1 MARLI
6 TNGAISNIL
15 FFLFFGIPLVISRR
29 YKNMRNII
37 ISRLHRKH
45 ICNTIFTTAGTLSR
59 WLTVYAVIPSKVISS
74 IPITRS
80 HANTGSFF
88 YFICISFPYINKS
101 HIKYNQQ
108 TSQLQL
114 IVLHNFPAF
123 VRTSIF

>member
-1 MARLI
+1 MLNLQRLFH
-6 TNGAISNIL
+6 GLIL

-114 IVLHNFPAF
+114 IVLHNFPSF

>member
-15 FFLFFGIPLVISRR
+15 FFLFLGIPLVISRR

-88 YFICISFPYINKS
+88 FILYAYLYITKS

-114 IVLHNFPAF
+114 IVLHNFPSF